1 MFRPTACL
9 CRRSRHGESLGKRSI
24 GAETL
29 TRRLLGW
36 LRLSAGGLPAM
47 GLTIMDPTDE
57 SEAIERSLA
66 ARDASL
72 DNATIALIDM

>member
-1 MFRPTACL
+1 MTLSTTASTSTSSKAL
-9 CRRSRHGESLGKRSI
+9 P
-24 GAETL
+24 
-29 TRRLLGW
+29 LGW
-36 LRLSAGGLPAM
+36 LWLPAGGLPAM

>member
-1 MFRPTACL
+1 
-9 CRRSRHGESLGKRSI
+9 
-24 GAETL
+24 
-29 TRRLLGW
+29 
-36 LRLSAGGLPAM
+36 M

-72 DNATIALIDM
+72 DNATIALIDMWAPPPPPIAAIEMRLRDGRWHARVCTGASD

>member
-1 MFRPTACL
+1 MLAKSA
-9 CRRSRHGESLGKRSI
+9 RRVSRLGKRSI

-36 LRLSAGGLPAM
+36 LRLLSAM

>member
-1 MFRPTACL
+1 VPAKSA
-9 CRRSRHGESLGKRSI
+9 RRVSRLGKRSI

-36 LRLSAGGLPAM
+36 LRLSPWGLPAM